1 LSAHHVRHEFLA
13 KAKNSAG
20 IGGNTDEK
28 GSDPAE
34 LAAMTAPKRTVSA
47 AANRTIRAL
56 RKAGHLESIDDV
68 MIETV
73 RFTSKQLDQLPP
85 STSAAQKASL
95 VRAHLAAVKL
105 LVDRNG
111 AVDDSGIS
119 EIIAALSTPLSYRSS
134 DDGMEL
140 QPPMG

>member
-1 LSAHHVRHEFLA
+1 
-13 KAKNSAG
+13 
-20 IGGNTDEK
+20 
-28 GSDPAE
+28 
-34 LAAMTAPKRTVSA
+34 
-47 AANRTIRAL
+47 
-56 RKAGHLESIDDV
+56 